1 MSERILKL
9 LSEEIALQTTGTTM
23 GNAQLVRVKNS
34 SATTAYA
41 IIVKDSGTTTGS
53 MTLFAG
59 EVAYIRKKAA
69 ETIEST
75 ATNTDVKIIVVGFGD

>member
-9 LSEEIALQTTGTTM
+9 LSEETALQTSAITM
-23 GNAQLVRVKNS
+23 SNAQLVRIKNS
-34 SATTAYA
+34 SATTPYS
-41 IIVKDSGTTTGS
+41 ILVKDGGTTTGS
-53 MTLFAG
+53 ITLFAG

-75 ATNTDVKIIVVGFGD
+75 ATNTDVKIVVVGFGD

>member
-34 SATTAYA
+34 SATTGYA
-41 IIVKDSGTTTGS
+41 IIVKASGTTTGS